1 MKYDWRVPFTD
12 DEADTDVELPRLLA
26 DTLQELTV
34 AAAAAVTHAA
44 AAERAAAPA
53 AQGGIG
59 SPGRPWL
66 SSPATSAKGEGQQQ
80 CQQLCCEFGRPSGDG
95 PGLVSRVHWVIGVQ
109 LTGTPKSPADC
120 CKAPRG

>member
-12 DEADTDVELPRLLA
+12 DEADTDVELPRPLA
-26 DTLQELTV
+26 DALQEVTA

-44 AAERAAAPA
+44 AAERAAVSS

-66 SSPATSAKGEGQQQ
+66 PSPASSAKGEGQ
-80 CQQLCCEFGRPSGDG
+80 
-95 PGLVSRVHWVIGVQ
+95 
-109 LTGTPKSPADC
+109 
-120 CKAPRG
+120 